1 MILKNL
7 LMAGLLFSTLTN
19 VSYAV
24 VHGGD
29 SGGGGDASEARV
41 DDIRKDILKWI
52 IDGGATSLELPQ
64 DLSYDVY
71 VEKMKSVLVAKKVI
85 VSFTEKEVKV
95 GKASKTCKGY
105 VDLETKRKNI
115 LCNIP
120 RFQKTSE
127 SAQYSLIHH
136 EYAGL
141 VNVEKNDGESSD
153 YVISNQLTDYLVE
166 QVVLKLAIKR
176 SQEEEDRYYNP
187 PREILKNV
195 AICSVSCNDEM
206 TGRRMHSLARIGTIY
221 YADASNPGNL
231 SNSNE
236 CMSNA
241 KEVEVFSNRMD
252 DRSVQNCAKAMIG
265 TFYEK
270 SVNIDTMYSPPG
282 EEDTWFLSIKASAKN
297 KK

>member
-1 MILKNL
+1 MNLKNVL
-7 LMAGLLFSTLTN
+7 IAGILFVGLTN
-19 VSYAV
+19 LSHAV
-24 VHGGD
+24 ITGGD

-41 DDIRKDILKWI
+41 DEIRKDILKWI
-52 IDGGATSLELPQ
+52 NDGGATNLELPQ
-64 DLSYDVY
+64 GLSYDVY
-71 VEKMKSVLVAKKVI
+71 VREMKNVLAPKKVI

-95 GKASKTCKGY
+95 GKASKTCKGF
-105 VDLETKRKNI
+105 VDKETKRKNI

-127 SAQYSLIHH
+127 SDQYSLVHH

-141 VNVEKNDGESSD
+141 VNVEKNNGESSD

-166 QVVLKLAIKR
+166 QQVLKLAIKR

-195 AICSVSCNDEM
+195 AICSASCNDEM
-206 TGRRMHSLARIGTIY
+206 TGRRGHDLASIGVIY
-221 YADASNPGNL
+221 YADASNPENL

-241 KEVEVFSNRMD
+241 KEVEVFSNRLD
-252 DRSVQNCAKAMIG
+252 ERSVKNCAQAMIG
-265 TFYEK
+265 TFYGK
-270 SVNIDTMYSPPG
+270 SVEIDTQYSPPG
-282 EEDTWFLSIKASAKN
+282 EEDTWFLSIKTPKKAK
-297 KK
+297 K